1 MWNKFC
7 IFSLRLMSW
16 VSDLRSWPPD
26 SIKYPEMEKK
36 MTLKK
41 RLLAFLV
48 CLSILLCYGCGF
60 LVGAAAGGAGGY
72 ILRDKGYEVQS
83 PVKKE

>member
-1 MWNKFC
+1 
-7 IFSLRLMSW
+7 
-16 VSDLRSWPPD
+16 
-26 SIKYPEMEKK
+26 MEKK
-36 MTLKK
+36 MRLRK

-83 PVKKE
+83 PVTKE